1 MNEPQTSILNRLLEM
16 GRRAVN
22 VFRSPQTPLYVKLLL
37 GAGLIYILSPW
48 DIIPEWVPVVGILDD
63 IALAAILVAW
73 AAGYQD
79 NQNR

>member
-1 MNEPQTSILNRLLEM
+1 MNEPQTSVLNRLLEM

-37 GAGLIYILSPW
+37 AGGLVYILSPW

-63 IALAAILVAW
+63 IALAALLIAW
-73 AAGYQD
+73 AAGYQGK
-79 NQNR
+79 R

>member
-1 MNEPQTSILNRLLEM
+1 MNEPQTSVLNRLLEM

-37 GAGLIYILSPW
+37 AGGLVYILSPW

-63 IALAAILVAW
+63 IALGALLIAW
-73 AAGYQD
+73 AAGYQGK
-79 NQNR
+79 R